1 MGGTGREW
9 QQLGEG
15 QGHPMVKL
23 LGVMAVAAAVLLVS
37 QYSGLLGLS
46 PLPDLVS
53 GIFHGGGKEK
63 EQQQQ
68 QQQQMT
74 KKKKKKKNKK
84 VRVYMDGCFD
94 MMHYGHANALRQA
107 RGLGDELV
115 VGVVSDEEI
124 KANKGPPVMSM
135 DERVVMVSSVKWVD
149 EVITDAPYA
158 INEEFMNKLFVEHN
172 IDYIIHG
179 DDPCLLPDGSDA
191 YALAKK
197 AGRYKQIKR
206 TEGVSSTDIVG
217 MVLAF
222 LLLSLG
228 FFHRMACDLLKF
240 CHATRGIQFS
250 SGIPSSQQ

>member
-1 MGGTGREW
+1 
-9 QQLGEG
+9 
-15 QGHPMVKL
+15 MVKL

-53 GIFHGGGKEK
+53 SIFHGGGKEK
-63 EQQQQ
+63 K

-135 DERVVMVSSVKWVD
+135 DER
-149 EVITDAPYA
+149 
-158 INEEFMNKLFVEHN
+158 
-172 IDYIIHG
+172 
-179 DDPCLLPDGSDA
+179 
-191 YALAKK
+191 
-197 AGRYKQIKR
+197 
-206 TEGVSSTDIVG
+206 
-217 MVLAF
+217 
-222 LLLSLG
+222 
-228 FFHRMACDLLKF
+228 
-240 CHATRGIQFS
+240 
-250 SGIPSSQQ
+250 

>member
-1 MGGTGREW
+1 MGGRGREW
-9 QQLGEG
+9 QQLGEGQGQG

-53 GIFHGGGKEK
+53 SIFHGGGKEK
-63 EQQQQ
+63 K

-135 DERVVMVSSVKWVD
+135 DER
-149 EVITDAPYA
+149 
-158 INEEFMNKLFVEHN
+158 
-172 IDYIIHG
+172 
-179 DDPCLLPDGSDA
+179 
-191 YALAKK
+191 
-197 AGRYKQIKR
+197 
-206 TEGVSSTDIVG
+206 
-217 MVLAF
+217 
-222 LLLSLG
+222 
-228 FFHRMACDLLKF
+228 
-240 CHATRGIQFS
+240 
-250 SGIPSSQQ
+250 

>member
-1 MGGTGREW
+1 MGEEGKRRGAGGAGDRMGGRGREL

-63 EQQQQ
+63 KQQQQ
-68 QQQQMT
+68 QLT

-107 RGLGDELV
+107 RELGDELV

-135 DERVVMVSSVKWVD
+135 DER
-149 EVITDAPYA
+149 
-158 INEEFMNKLFVEHN
+158 
-172 IDYIIHG
+172 
-179 DDPCLLPDGSDA
+179 
-191 YALAKK
+191 
-197 AGRYKQIKR
+197 
-206 TEGVSSTDIVG
+206 
-217 MVLAF
+217 
-222 LLLSLG
+222 
-228 FFHRMACDLLKF
+228 
-240 CHATRGIQFS
+240 
-250 SGIPSSQQ
+250 